1 VTVLM
6 VQYRVKEEA
15 VPAVETSIHELFSV
29 IDAAQPKGLR
39 YAMCKLPD
47 GVTFLGVVQ
56 FDDGADNPLLGIA
69 AATEFRANL
78 KQWVVGD
85 PPAPQP
91 LQIVGSYGLFT

>member
-6 VQYRVKEEA
+6 VHYRVKEEA
-15 VPAVETSIHELFSV
+15 VPEVETAIRKLFSV
-29 IDAAQPKGLR
+29 IEAEQPKGLR

-47 GVTFLGVVQ
+47 GVTFVGVVQ
-56 FDDGADNPLLGIA
+56 LDNGADNPLLGIA

-78 KQWVVGD
+78 ENWVVGD

-91 LQIVGSYGLFT
+91 LRVVGSYELFT